1 MIILDNSQKENS
13 QENFESFN
21 GFSYGENISE
31 VLDQVIDFNQI
42 SREDGE
48 ANFLYAWLVNF
59 RLYVE
64 DWLII

>member
-48 ANFLYAWLVNF
+48 ANFLYA
-59 RLYVE
+59 
-64 DWLII
+64 